1 MPTDELTKSLGDS
14 NGLIASFIWG
24 AIGTGF
30 AAYGWKQKEMRHLF
44 GGIALIAGSYFFAN
58 SALLMSIIS
67 IAIIIAI
74 FWLKRYFP

>member
-14 NGLIASFIWG
+14 NGLIASFFWG
-24 AIGTGF
+24 TIGTGF
-30 AAYGWKQKEMRHLF
+30 SIYGWRQKEMRPLF

-58 SALLMSIIS
+58 SALLMSIFS
-67 IAIIIAI
+67 IVAIAAI

>member
-14 NGLIASFIWG
+14 NGLIASFFWG
-24 AIGTGF
+24 TVGTGF
-30 AAYGWKQKEMRHLF
+30 AIYGWKQKEMRQLF

-58 SALLMSIIS
+58 SALLMSVVS